1 MNFIEDY
8 CFFFKKVC
16 NVNNGLKRVFTINV
30 VFAFLFVIV
39 TLSVPFALKI
49 TVDTLSRPNS
59 LENGYEILGIVSL
72 YCIIW
77 TANQILQWVR
87 TLLSAPLIAKCDAA
101 SQILLYLHL
110 IKIRYEKIKAM
121 DIGLLYATITR
132 CRTAF
137 SALSFSF
144 LWAVIPVIFQVILGS
159 LLIFIVLGT
168 ISGIIMLVSVIVLF
182 ISSLYYFSKTTHAH
196 LQSFEAQNILSVHFN
211 EKISS
216 IIEIKTNDS
225 WLRECQ
231 LVKDVSEQY
240 HDKMVKSSKGLSFTL
255 IIQSAIAGIVFTVI
269 HLCSAWFVYTKSM
282 SVGDFIL
289 MSGYIVSLMAP
300 FNALAA
306 SFSDLKKNHLA
317 LREGLDILGTE
328 QENDEILSQENISPI
343 LEVNSYKSPYSSDLL
358 SFSVNQRDIILLT
371 GESGKGKTT
380 LIHSIVGLNVNFSG
394 SIALYGCDVKKLSPS
409 SISKSISFA
418 QQEPTIFTGTVRD
431 NLLYG
436 IEGSVEDARLLSIL
450 DGVCLSG
457 LNNSDPLDYHVGQK
471 GNKLSG
477 GEKRRLAIAR
487 AVIRDLPLMVLDEP
501 TAGLDY
507 DTEQSVMAYL
517 SNLNCAILLIS
528 HSHNIHSYCT
538 NIIDLDS
545 KQSQAIITAD

>member
-8 CFFFKKVC
+8 FFFFKKVC

-216 IIEIKTNDS
+216 TIEIKTNDS

-306 SFSDLKKNHLA
+306 AFSDLKKK
-317 LREGLDILGTE
+317 
-328 QENDEILSQENISPI
+328 P
-343 LEVNSYKSPYSSDLL
+343 
-358 SFSVNQRDIILLT
+358 
-371 GESGKGKTT
+371 SGA
-380 LIHSIVGLNVNFSG
+380 S
-394 SIALYGCDVKKLSPS
+394 
-409 SISKSISFA
+409 
-418 QQEPTIFTGTVRD
+418 
-431 NLLYG
+431 
-436 IEGSVEDARLLSIL
+436 
-450 DGVCLSG
+450 
-457 LNNSDPLDYHVGQK
+457 
-471 GNKLSG
+471 
-477 GEKRRLAIAR
+477 
-487 AVIRDLPLMVLDEP
+487 
-501 TAGLDY
+501 
-507 DTEQSVMAYL
+507 
-517 SNLNCAILLIS
+517 
-528 HSHNIHSYCT
+528 
-538 NIIDLDS
+538 
-545 KQSQAIITAD
+545 

>member
-1 MNFIEDY
+1 MNFVENYIL
-8 CFFFKKVC
+8 FLKKVC
-16 NVNNGLKRVFTINV
+16 SINGDLKKVFITNI

-39 TLSVPFALKI
+39 SLSVPFALKV
-49 TVDTLSRPNS
+49 TVDTLSRPNP
-59 LENGYEILGIVSL
+59 LENAYQILGIVFL

-87 TLLSAPLIAKCDAA
+87 TLFSAPLVAKCDAA

-144 LWAVIPVIFQVILGS
+144 LWAVIPVIFQVTLGS
-159 LLIFIVLGT
+159 VLIFIVLGT
-168 ISGIIMLVSVIVLF
+168 MPGVVMLFSVVIIF
-182 ISSLYYFSKTTHAH
+182 ITSLHFFSKTTRAH
-196 LQSFEAQNILSVHFN
+196 LQSFEAQNLLSIHFN

-216 IIEIKTNDS
+216 IVEIKTNNS
-225 WLRECQ
+225 WSRECQ
-231 LVKDVSEQY
+231 VVKDVAGQY
-240 HDKMVKSSKGLSFTL
+240 HDKMVQSSKGLSFTL
-255 IIQSAIAGIVFTVI
+255 IIQSAISGVVFTII
-269 HLCSAWFVYTKSM
+269 HLFAAWFVYTKNM

-317 LREGLDILGTE
+317 LLKGLGILDTE
-328 QENDEILSQENISPI
+328 QEHDKKLSQKNPSPI
-343 LEVNSYKSPYSSDLL
+343 IEVNCYVSPYSSDSL
-358 SFSVNQRDIILLT
+358 SFTINSGDILLLT

-380 LIHSIVGLNVNFSG
+380 LLHSIIGLNTNFSG
-394 SIALYGCDVKKLSPS
+394 LVTLYGADIRKLSPS
-409 SISKSISFA
+409 SISKSISFV
-418 QQEPTIFTGTVRD
+418 QQEPTIFTGTVRE

-436 IEGSVEDARLLSIL
+436 IEGSVDDSRLLSIL
-450 DGVCLSG
+450 DGLCLSG
-457 LNNSDPLDYHVGQK
+457 LNSSAPLDYHVGQK

-477 GEKRRLAIAR
+477 GEKRRLAIGR
-487 AVIRDLPLMVLDEP
+487 AVIRDLPLMILDEP

-517 SNLNCAILLIS
+517 SNLHTAILLVS
-528 HSHNIHSYCT
+528 HSRNVRSYST
-538 NIIDLDS
+538 NIIDLDRTRTPGS
-545 KQSQAIITAD
+545 

>member
-1 MNFIEDY
+1 MKFAEDY
-8 CFFFKKVC
+8 IFFFKKVC
-16 NVNNGLKRVFTINV
+16 DVNRGLKKAFTINV

-39 TLSVPFALKI
+39 TLSVPFALKL
-49 TVDTLSRPNS
+49 TVDTLSRANP
-59 LENGYEILGIVSL
+59 LENRYVILGIVFL

-77 TANQILQWVR
+77 TANQVLQWVR

-110 IKIRYEKIKAM
+110 IKIRYETIKAM

-144 LWAVIPVIFQVILGS
+144 LWAVIPVIFQVVLGC
-159 LLIFIVLGT
+159 LLIFIVLGPMP
-168 ISGIIMLVSVIVLF
+168 GMIMFVSVIVLF
-182 ISSLYYFSKTTHAH
+182 ISSLHYFSKTTHAH
-196 LQSFEAQNILSVHFN
+196 LQSFEAQNLLSVHFN
-211 EKISS
+211 ERISS
-216 IIEIKTNDS
+216 IVEIKTNAS

-231 LVKDVSEQY
+231 LVKDLSEQY
-240 HDKMVKSSKGLSFTL
+240 HDKMVQSSKGLSFTL

-269 HLCSAWFVYTKSM
+269 HLCAAWFVYTQSM

-317 LREGLDILGTE
+317 LLEGLDILGTE
-328 QENDEILSQENISPI
+328 QEDDENLSQESISPI
-343 LEVNSYKSPYSSDLL
+343 LEVNNYKSPYSSDLL
-358 SFSVNQRDIILLT
+358 SFSVNQRDILLLT

-380 LIHSIVGLNVNFSG
+380 LLHSIVGLTINFSG
-394 SIALYGCDVKKLSPS
+394 TISLYGFDVRKLSPL
-409 SISKSISFA
+409 SISKSISFV
-418 QQEPTIFTGTVRD
+418 QQDPTIFTGTVRD
-431 NLLYG
+431 NLIYG
-436 IEGSVEDARLLSIL
+436 IEGSVEDDRLLSIL

-517 SNLNCAILLIS
+517 SNLNTAILLVS
-528 HSHNIHSYCT
+528 HSQNVRSYCT
-538 NIIDLDS
+538 NIIELDS
-545 KQSQAIITAD
+545 

>member
-1 MNFIEDY
+1 MTFIHDY
-8 CFFFKKVC
+8 IAFLKHVC
-16 NVNNGLKRVFTINV
+16 NINRGLKKIFVINV

-39 TLSVPFALKI
+39 TLSVPYALKI
-49 TVDTLSRPNS
+49 TVDTLSRPGS
-59 LENGYEILGIVSL
+59 LENTYEILGVVLL

-87 TLLSAPLIAKCDAA
+87 TLLSAPLMAKCDAA

-110 IKIRYEKIKAM
+110 IKIRYETIKAM
-121 DIGLLYATITR
+121 DIGLLYATISR

-137 SALSFSF
+137 SALSFTF
-144 LWAVIPVIFQVILGS
+144 LWAVIPVIFQVTLGC
-159 LLIFIVLGT
+159 LLIFTVLGT
-168 ISGIIMLVSVIVLF
+168 LPGIIIPGSVVILLVS
-182 ISSLYYFSKTTHAH
+182 SLHFFSKTTRAH

-216 IIEIKTNDS
+216 IVEIKTNHS
-225 WLRECQ
+225 WGREYQ
-231 LVKDVSEQY
+231 VVKDVSEKY
-240 HDKMVKSSKGLSFTL
+240 HDKMVMSSKGLSYAL
-255 IIQSAIAGIVFTVI
+255 IIQSAISGVIFTAI
-269 HLCSAWFVYTKSM
+269 HLFSAWFVYTKIM

-306 SFSDLKKNHLA
+306 SFSELKKNHLA
-317 LREGLDILGTE
+317 LREGISILSTE
-328 QENDEILSQENISPI
+328 QEEGDDVTQENSSPV
-343 LEVNSYKSPYSSDLL
+343 LAVNSYKLPYSSCSL
-358 SFSVNQRDIILLT
+358 SFTMNSGDILLIT

-380 LIHSIVGLNVNFSG
+380 LLHSFIGLNSSFNG
-394 SIALYGCDVKKLSPS
+394 TIKLYGCDVIKLSPT
-409 SISKSISFA
+409 SISKFISFV

-436 IEGSVEDARLLSIL
+436 VECSVDDSRLLSVL
-450 DGVCLSG
+450 HGLSLSG
-457 LNNSDPLDYHVGQK
+457 LNNSQPLDYHVGQK

-487 AVIRDLPLMVLDEP
+487 AVIRDVPIMILDEP

-507 DTEQSVMAYL
+507 DTEHSVMSYL
-517 SNLNCAILLIS
+517 SGLGITILLVS
-528 HSHNIHSYCT
+528 HSHLVRKYCT
-538 NIIDLDS
+538 NIIEL
-545 KQSQAIITAD
+545 